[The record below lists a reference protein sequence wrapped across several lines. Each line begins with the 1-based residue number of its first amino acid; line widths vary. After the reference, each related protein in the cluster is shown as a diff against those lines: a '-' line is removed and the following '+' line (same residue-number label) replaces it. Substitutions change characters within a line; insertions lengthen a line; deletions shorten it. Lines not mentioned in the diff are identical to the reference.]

1 MDRLQSMR
9 VFAKV
14 VEQGSFV
21 RAAEILEISN
31 AVTTRFIADLEA
43 HLGTRLLNRS
53 TRRLSLTE
61 AGQAYLERVRLIL
74 AEVDDAEALVSMETK
89 RPAGTLAI
97 YSNAGFGQ
105 SQMGDI
111 LSGYSQAYPDVALD
125 VRLSD
130 RSIDLVEEGIDI
142 GFFNSLQK
150 FDASMIVRQ
159 LGVAHVVLC
168 ASPDYLTRM
177 GVPEQPEDLSR
188 HSCLNFSHEY
198 LRHHWHVNTS
208 SGVLDVPIVS
218 KVVSNSGVLLRELA
232 LAGMGIA
239 LRPSYTLGDDL
250 RCGKLVQVLP
260 DFDMGQVVMSMVYPS
275 RRLLSAKVRSFAEF
289 VSARFPHPETDPW
302 LIRPGVSR

>member
-21 RAAEILEISN
+21 RAAELLEISN
-31 AVTTRFIADLEA
+31 AVATRFIADLEA

-61 AGQAYLERVRLIL
+61 AGQAYLERVRMIL
-74 AEVDDAEALVSMETK
+74 GEIDDAEALVSLETK

-97 YSNAGFGQ
+97 YANAGFGQ
-105 SQMGDI
+105 SQLGE
-111 LSGYSQAYPDVALD
+111 LLAGYAQAFPDVALD
-125 VRLSD
+125 INLSD

-142 GFFNSLQK
+142 GFFSSLQK

-159 LGVAHVVLC
+159 LGVARVILC
-168 ASPDYLTRM
+168 ASPAYLERA
-177 GVPEQPEDLSR
+177 GAPEQPEDLSR

-198 LRHHWHVNTS
+198 LRHHWHVNTEA
-208 SGVLDVPIVS
+208 GVLDVPIVS
-218 KVVSNSGVLLRELA
+218 KAVSNSGVLLRDLA
-232 LAGMGIA
+232 LAGMGIV
-239 LRPSYTLGDDL
+239 LRPSYSLGDDL

-260 DFDMGQVVMSMVYPS
+260 GFDMGQVVISMVYPS
-275 RRLLSAKVRSFAEF
+275 RRLLSAKVRSFADF
-289 VSARFPHPETDPW
+289 ISARFPRPETDPW
-302 LIRPGVSR
+302 LT

>member
-21 RAAEILEISN
+21 RAAELLDISN
-31 AVTTRFIADLEA
+31 AVATRFIADLEA

-61 AGQAYLERVRLIL
+61 AGQAYLERVHMIL

-105 SQMGDI
+105 SQLGEMLAAYAGI
-111 LSGYSQAYPDVALD
+111 YPDVGLD
-125 VRLSD
+125 VYLSD

-142 GFFNSLQK
+142 GFFSSMQK

-159 LGVAHVVLC
+159 LGVAKVILC
-168 ASPDYLTRM
+168 ASPAYLERA
-177 GVPEQPEDLSR
+177 GAPAQPEDLSR

-198 LRHHWHVNTS
+198 LRHHWHVNTEA
-208 SGVLDVPIVS
+208 GVMDVPIVS
-218 KVVSNSGVLLRELA
+218 KVVSNSGVLLRDLA
-232 LAGMGIA
+232 LAGMGIV
-239 LRPSYTLGDDL
+239 LRPSYSLGDDL

-260 DFDMGQVVMSMVYPS
+260 GFDMGQVVISMVYPS
-275 RRLLSAKVRSFAEF
+275 RRLLSA
-289 VSARFPHPETDPW
+289 
-302 LIRPGVSR
+302 

>member
-21 RAAEILEISN
+21 RAAELLEISN
-31 AVTTRFIADLEA
+31 AVATRFIADLEA

-61 AGQAYLERVRLIL
+61 AGQAYLERVHMIL

-105 SQMGDI
+105 SQLGEMLAAYAGT
-111 LSGYSQAYPDVALD
+111 YPDVGLD
-125 VRLSD
+125 VYLSD

-142 GFFNSLQK
+142 GFFSSMQK

-159 LGVAHVVLC
+159 LGVAKVILC
-168 ASPDYLTRM
+168 ASPAYLERA
-177 GVPEQPEDLSR
+177 GAPAQPEDLSR
-188 HSCLNFSHEY
+188 H
-198 LRHHWHVNTS
+198 HWHVNTEA
-208 SGVLDVPIVS
+208 GVMDVPIVS
-218 KVVSNSGVLLRELA
+218 KVVSNSGVLLRDLA
-232 LAGMGIA
+232 LAGMGIV
-239 LRPSYTLGDDL
+239 LRPSYSLGDDL

-260 DFDMGQVVMSMVYPS
+260 GFDMGQVVISMVYPS
-275 RRLLSAKVRSFAEF
+275 RRLLSAKVRSFADF
-289 VSARFPHPETDPW
+289 ISARFPHPETDPW
-302 LIRPGVSR
+302 LT

>member
-1 MDRLQSMR
+1 MR

-21 RAAEILEISN
+21 RAAELLEISN
-31 AVTTRFIADLEA
+31 AVATRFIADLEA

-61 AGQAYLERVRLIL
+61 AGQAYLERVRMIL
-74 AEVDDAEALVSMETK
+74 AEVDDAEALVSLETK

-97 YSNAGFGQ
+97 YCNAGFGQ
-105 SQMGDI
+105 SQLGEM
-111 LSGYSQAYPDVALD
+111 LAAYSQAYPEVGLD
-125 VRLSD
+125 ISLSD

-142 GFFNSLQK
+142 GFFSSMQK

-159 LGVAHVVLC
+159 LGVARVILC
-168 ASPDYLTRM
+168 ASPEYIARQ
-177 GVPEQPEDLSR
+177 GSPEQPEDLSR
-188 HSCLNFSHEY
+188 HHCLNFSHEY

-218 KVVSNSGVLLRELA
+218 KVVSNSGVLLRDLA
-232 LAGMGIA
+232 LAGMGIV
-239 LRPSYTLGDDL
+239 LRPSYSLGDDL
-250 RCGKLVQVLP
+250 RSGRLVQVLP
-260 DFDMGQVVMSMVYPS
+260 GFDMGQVVMSMVYPS

-289 VSARFPHPETDPW
+289 ISARFPHPENDPW
-302 LIRPGVSR
+302 LS

>member
-1 MDRLQSMR
+1 MDRLQSRR

-21 RAAEILEISN
+21 RAAELLDISN
-31 AVTTRFIADLEA
+31 AVATRFIADLEA

-61 AGQAYLERVRLIL
+61 AGQAYLERVHMIL

-105 SQMGDI
+105 SQLGEMLAAYAGI
-111 LSGYSQAYPDVALD
+111 YPDVGLD
-125 VRLSD
+125 VYLSD

-142 GFFNSLQK
+142 GFFSSMQK

-159 LGVAHVVLC
+159 LGVAKVILC
-168 ASPDYLTRM
+168 ASPAYLERA
-177 GVPEQPEDLSR
+177 GAPAQPEDLSR

-198 LRHHWHVNTS
+198 LRHHWHVNTEA
-208 SGVLDVPIVS
+208 GVMDVPIVS
-218 KVVSNSGVLLRELA
+218 KVVSNSGVLLRDLA
-232 LAGMGIA
+232 LAGMGIV
-239 LRPSYTLGDDL
+239 LRPSYSLGDDL

-260 DFDMGQVVMSMVYPS
+260 GFDMGQVVISMVYPS
-275 RRLLSAKVRSFAEF
+275 RRLLSAKVRSFADF
-289 VSARFPHPETDPW
+289 ISARFPHPETDPW
-302 LIRPGVSR
+302 LT

>member
-21 RAAEILEISN
+21 RAAELLDISN
-31 AVTTRFIADLEA
+31 AVATRFIADLEA

-61 AGQAYLERVRLIL
+61 AGQAYLERVHMIL
-74 AEVDDAEALVSMETK
+74 AEVDDAEALVSLETK

-105 SQMGDI
+105 SQLGEM
-111 LSGYSQAYPDVALD
+111 LAAYTQAYPEVGLD
-125 VRLSD
+125 IHLSD

-142 GFFNSLQK
+142 GFFSSMQK

-159 LGVAHVVLC
+159 LGVARVILC
-168 ASPDYLTRM
+168 ASPAYLERA
-177 GVPEQPEDLSR
+177 GAPEQPEDLSR

-198 LRHHWHVNTS
+198 LRHHWHVNTEA
-208 SGVLDVPIVS
+208 GVMDVPIVS
-218 KVVSNSGVLLRELA
+218 KVVSNSGVLLRDLA
-232 LAGMGIA
+232 LAGMGIV
-239 LRPSYTLGDDL
+239 LHPSYSLGDDL

-260 DFDMGQVVMSMVYPS
+260 GFDMGQVVISMVYPS
-275 RRLLSAKVRSFAEF
+275 RRLLSAKVRSFADF
-289 VSARFPHPETDPW
+289 ISARFPHPETDPW
-302 LIRPGVSR
+302 LT

>member
-21 RAAEILEISN
+21 RAAELLDISN
-31 AVTTRFIADLEA
+31 AVATRFIADLEA

-61 AGQAYLERVRLIL
+61 AGQAYLERVRMIL
-74 AEVDDAEALVSMETK
+74 AEVDDAEALVSLETK

-105 SQMGDI
+105 SQLGEM
-111 LSGYSQAYPDVALD
+111 LAAYAETYPEVALD
-125 VRLSD
+125 INLSD

-142 GFFNSLQK
+142 GFFSSMQK

-159 LGVAHVVLC
+159 LGVARVILC
-168 ASPDYLTRM
+168 ASPAYLARH
-177 GVPEQPEDLSR
+177 GAPEQPEDLSR

-198 LRHHWHVNTS
+198 LRHHWHVNTEA
-208 SGVLDVPIVS
+208 GVMDVPIVS
-218 KVVSNSGVLLRELA
+218 KVVSNSGVLLRDLA
-232 LAGMGIA
+232 LAGMGIV
-239 LRPSYTLGDDL
+239 LRPSYSLGDDL

-260 DFDMGQVVMSMVYPS
+260 DFDMGQVVISMVYPS
-275 RRLLSAKVRSFAEF
+275 RRLLSAKVRSFADF

-302 LIRPGVSR
+302 LT

>member
-21 RAAEILEISN
+21 RAAELLDISN
-31 AVTTRFIADLEA
+31 AVATRFIADLEA

-61 AGQAYLERVRLIL
+61 AGQAYLERVRMIL
-74 AEVDDAEALVSMETK
+74 AEVDDAEALVSLETK

-105 SQMGDI
+105 SQLGEM
-111 LSGYSQAYPDVALD
+111 LAAYAETYPEVALD
-125 VRLSD
+125 INLSD

-142 GFFNSLQK
+142 GFFSSMQK

-159 LGVAHVVLC
+159 LGVARVILC
-168 ASPDYLTRM
+168 ASPAYLARH
-177 GVPEQPEDLSR
+177 GAPEQPEDLSR

-198 LRHHWHVNTS
+198 LRHHWHVNTAA
-208 SGVLDVPIVS
+208 GVMDVPIVS
-218 KVVSNSGVLLRELA
+218 KVVSNSGVLLRDLA
-232 LAGMGIA
+232 LAGMGIV
-239 LRPSYTLGDDL
+239 LRPSYSLGDDL

-260 DFDMGQVVMSMVYPS
+260 DFDMGQVVISMVYPS
-275 RRLLSAKVRSFAEF
+275 RRLLSAKVRSFADF

-302 LIRPGVSR
+302 LT